1 MLLGVL
7 IALALPLTLIN
18 HGLEIDSAVDS
29 CRRLGLVQ
37 ARKLSEYNEA
47 PAPSAR
53 PRFDEAAQIS
63 ELEKVLHV
71 AFPSRE
77 APALT
82 PGEAP
87 FRAAGRDFSSAID
100 LVREAADFMRS
111 TDDRARESELRMQEI
126 VQRATDE
133 LKAAEARVH
142 AADARTRAAE
152 ARAADA
158 EKRLKDAE
166 QWLERIYDVIAEELP
181 SRPAP
186 R

>member
-1 MLLGVL
+1 
-7 IALALPLTLIN
+7 
-18 HGLEIDSAVDS
+18 
-29 CRRLGLVQ
+29 LVQ
-37 ARKLSEYNEA
+37 ARKLSDYNDA

-53 PRFDEAAQIS
+53 ARFDEAAQIS

-77 APALT
+77 AP
-82 PGEAP
+82 PAP
-87 FRAAGRDFSSAID
+87 PAPPNETSFRAVGRDFASAID

-111 TDDRARESELRMQEI
+111 TDDRARESEMRMQEI

-133 LKAAEARVH
+133 LKAAEARVQ

-158 EKRLKDAE
+158 EKRLKEAE
-166 QWLERIYDVIAEELP
+166 EWLDRIYDVIAEELP
-181 SRPAP
+181 SRPALD
-186 R
+186 